1 MATTRLLTECEAAKI
16 QLSVYFD
23 VEIRVPSIAED
34 IDLSVQLSRH
44 QLEAMMKPWIA
55 RLKEPLQNALKDSN
69 MEKDEI
75 DIILLVGGSSKIPAV
90 K

>member
-1 MATTRLLTECEAAKI
+1 MATTRLLRECEAAKI

-23 VEIRVPSIAED
+23 VEIRVPLITED

-44 QLEAMMKPWIA
+44 ELEAMMEPWIA
-55 RLKEPLQNALKDSN
+55 RLEEPLQNALKDSHL
-69 MEKDEI
+69 EKDQI